1 LADTRSVDAGSGI
14 DLEHSRSYNDPA
26 AIEIIVKWMRGFGD
40 GRT

>member
-14 DLEHSRSYNDPA
+14 DLDHSRSYNDPA